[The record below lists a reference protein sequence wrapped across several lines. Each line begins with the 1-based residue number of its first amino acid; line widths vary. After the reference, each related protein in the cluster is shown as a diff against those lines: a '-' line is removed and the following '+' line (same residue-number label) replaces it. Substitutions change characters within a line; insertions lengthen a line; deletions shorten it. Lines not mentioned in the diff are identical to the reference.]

1 MNKNTAKGYLFAV
14 LSAIIYGSMPL
25 MATHIY
31 ADGVT
36 PVTLVFLRNLLSLPL
51 LAFLAFQEQKT
62 LKIPGKLLPP
72 IALLSLLGCCV
83 TPILL
88 FSSYRFIASGTATVI
103 HYIYPA
109 VVVISET
116 VFFKAKK
123 QAGNFISVLLCVAGI
138 SCFYSPQDGINLAGG
153 MLALVSGITFA
164 AYVVLLS
171 HFRKHGITGFLFCFY
186 VAAFSSA
193 GALFFCLVSGSLA
206 FPASSGGWGL
216 CLLFSLL
223 VTTCAVSLF
232 QKSAFLIGSERTSIL
247 STFEPITSIFLGV
260 VLMGEPFS
268 ARMAIGSVLVITA
281 SFLIAILDIR
291 KKA

>member
-1 MNKNTAKGYLFAV
+1 MDKHTVKGYLFAV

-51 LAFLAFQEQKT
+51 LAFLAFREQKT
-62 LKIPGKLLPP
+62 LKIPGKLLPS

-83 TPILL
+83 TPVLL

-103 HYIYPA
+103 HFIYPA
-109 VVVISET
+109 IVVLSEML
-116 VFFKAKK
+116 FFKARK
-123 QAGNFISVLLCVAGI
+123 QTGNMIGVLLCIAGI
-138 SCFYSPQDGINLAGG
+138 GCFYSPQEGFNLAGG
-153 MLALVSGITFA
+153 ALALVSGITFA

-186 VAAFSSA
+186 VTACSSA
-193 GALFFCLVSGSLA
+193 GAFLLCLVGDALVL
-206 FPASSGGWGL
+206 PASGTGWGL

-223 VTTCAVSLF
+223 VTTGAVSLF
-232 QKSAFLIGSERTSIL
+232 QKSTFLIGSERTSIL
-247 STFEPITSIFLGV
+247 STFEPITSLLLGV
-260 VLMGEPFS
+260 LLMGEPLS
-268 ARMAIGSVLVITA
+268 IRMIVGSLLVITA
-281 SFLIAILDIR
+281 SILIAAFDMR